1 MLFIISCGACIFP
14 FCRLTE
20 ARCGTH
26 KWRWKELGG
35 AWMARGQRE
44 EVGALGRSN
53 PEGWVR
59 GEWLWVEVIQIW
71 KLMMRGPTRTR
82 RLWLS
87 FTTNSRRNN
96 TLTERALNNS
106 HKLRIHPFDEI
117 SRAESARRVWPAQLQ
132 TSYGW
137 SYIDCTY
144 PERSSNKPDQLGAR

>member
-1 MLFIISCGACIFP
+1 MGGSDTNLKVDDARTDKDASTLTLFYY
-14 FCRLTE
+14 
-20 ARCGTH
+20 
-26 KWRWKELGG
+26 EL
-35 AWMARGQRE
+35 
-44 EVGALGRSN
+44 S
-53 PEGWVR
+53 
-59 GEWLWVEVIQIW
+59 
-71 KLMMRGPTRTR
+71 T
-82 RLWLS
+82 
-87 FTTNSRRNN
+87 RNN